1 MSEFEVPHQSM
12 AALGMDILKVAGG
25 GVRSLFAVPAE
36 AGLRR
41 PVGEACGRAG
51 LIRNGICSV
60 NDAQKQNPA
69 RTPQAP
75 LLYGIS

>member
-1 MSEFEVPHQSM
+1 MSEFEVRHQSM

-41 PVGEACGRAG
+41 QVGEACGWAG
-51 LIRNGICSV
+51 FSC
-60 NDAQKQNPA
+60 
-69 RTPQAP
+69 
-75 LLYGIS
+75 YGI